1 MYEYSLE
8 EVFEE
13 INRRDFAEF
22 DNPSHHFFSF
32 RHRRE
37 IRKILRRYAK
47 STYFKSQSEKRRIPL
62 QRRLLIVAVIIFL
75 AVITGAVIVFRVAG
89 FSGTVYT
96 DNTHMF
102 ALNDRN
108 APKVVEELYYLD
120 LPSSYNLT
128 EEYGNIGDGSICR
141 IYINNENGN
150 TITFFQY
157 TKCNYDVHFDNEH
170 SEFFELKI
178 NGYNGFIWQPKNAED
193 KETRLRAMVWDN
205 GNYIFEVSGKTNKD
219 ELVNLAKSTKLL

>member
-13 INRRDFAEF
+13 INRREFAKY
-22 DNPSHHFFSF
+22 NSPMHHFFSF

-37 IRKILRRYAK
+37 VRKILRQYAK
-47 STYFKSQSEKRRIPL
+47 SNYFKSQSERCRIPL
-62 QRRLLIVAVIIFL
+62 RRRLLIVAVIIFL
-75 AVITGAVIVFRVAG
+75 AVIVFRVAG

-128 EEYGNIGDGSICR
+128 EEYGNIGDGYIRR
-141 IYINNENGN
+141 IYTSNESGRS
-150 TITFFQY
+150 ITFFQY

-170 SEFFELKI
+170 SEFFEIKI
-178 NGYNGFIWQPKNAED
+178 NGCNGFIWQPKNAED
-193 KETRLRAMVWDN
+193 KETHLRAIAWDN
-205 GNYIFEVSGKTNKD
+205 GNYIFEVSGKINKD
-219 ELVNLAKSTKLL
+219 ELANLAKSTKLL